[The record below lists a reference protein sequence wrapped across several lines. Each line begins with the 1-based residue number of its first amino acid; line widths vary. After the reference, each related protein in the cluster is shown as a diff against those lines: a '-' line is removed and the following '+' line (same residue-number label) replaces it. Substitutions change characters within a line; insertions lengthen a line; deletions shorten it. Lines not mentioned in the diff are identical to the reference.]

1 MVIGWPGVLGRP
13 APPGLATNSPR
24 HRESNRGRCGP
35 SPLPL
40 SHDARRKTRRIKC
53 RWTIV
58 LSQVYRRF
66 ASAPGPWPDAA
77 MARWANL
84 QRIWAAKRGEKKR
97 ETKDTHRERERER
110 EREAN
115 NYNKTR
121 RLGACVGGFSPVA
134 LSSYC
139 RAPRHT
145 GTSVSIPHTHT
156 SVKPHGRHLHMD
168 LPKAFFGIL
177 TLSNFVNFGILRAE
191 NLAAAAAPSSNIVP
205 GPSGAK

>member
-1 MVIGWPGVLGRP
+1 MPLDTLAFPSVP
-13 APPGLATNSPR
+13 ALCPR
-24 HRESNRGRCGP
+24 
-35 SPLPL
+35 
-40 SHDARRKTRRIKC
+40 
-53 RWTIV
+53 
-58 LSQVYRRF
+58 
-66 ASAPGPWPDAA
+66 PGPWPDAA
-77 MARWANL
+77 TARRANL
-84 QRIWAAKRGEKKR
+84 QKTCAANKMQGKQEG
-97 ETKDTHRERERER
+97 TKSDRERER

-168 LPKAFFGIL
+168 LPKAFFPDIHLVGFREF
-177 TLSNFVNFGILRAE
+177 SNFASGKLGRGRAPPTATSRLGRRATKCE
-191 NLAAAAAPSSNIVP
+191 TP
-205 GPSGAK
+205 GAL

>member
-1 MVIGWPGVLGRP
+1 M
-13 APPGLATNSPR
+13 
-24 HRESNRGRCGP
+24 
-35 SPLPL
+35 
-40 SHDARRKTRRIKC
+40 
-53 RWTIV
+53 
-58 LSQVYRRF
+58 
-66 ASAPGPWPDAA
+66 
-77 MARWANL
+77 

-97 ETKDTHRERERER
+97 ETKDREREIERERERER

-168 LPKAFFGIL
+168 LPKVLFGIL
-177 TLSNFVNFGILRAE
+177 TLSNFVMF
-191 NLAAAAAPSSNIVP
+191 
-205 GPSGAK
+205 

>member
-1 MVIGWPGVLGRP
+1 MPLDTFAFPSVP
-13 APPGLATNSPR
+13 ALCPR
-24 HRESNRGRCGP
+24 
-35 SPLPL
+35 
-40 SHDARRKTRRIKC
+40 
-53 RWTIV
+53 
-58 LSQVYRRF
+58 
-66 ASAPGPWPDAA
+66 PGPWPDAA
-77 MARWANL
+77 TARRANL
-84 QRIWAAKRGEKKR
+84 QKTCAANKMQGEQEGAKS
-97 ETKDTHRERERER
+97 DRERERER

-168 LPKAFFGIL
+168 LPKAFFG
-177 TLSNFVNFGILRAE
+177 TFTSSNFKNFRILRVE
-191 NLAAAAAPSSNIVP
+191 NLAEAVPPPNSNIVP
-205 GPSGAK
+205 WPSGGQT